1 VFQEAYT
8 GPVRANL
15 LKKPSKELTSDVA
28 RFILFKSRTDRRV
41 RRRMAIVVDQDIS
54 LAHSMQFAA
63 DMIDVARFYGLP
75 LDMLLG
81 MGAME
86 NNYLDIRGDL
96 QHASWKR
103 HAQKGDVVLR
113 RGKRGVLVSN
123 FATGPWQIT
132 QETLRY
138 AHGLFLADRKRDYRK
153 LPERLQPPQALD
165 LQHVTTAQLTT
176 YAGLL
181 MRDLLDHFHG
191 DVAKAVG
198 AYNGGPGKPNLQY
211 YEGVNTVASYAHRVL
226 SLAAG
231 RKGSAVSEAKLKVQA
246 EPQRL
251 LPRSHFAVGP

>member
-1 VFQEAYT
+1 M
-8 GPVRANL
+8 
-15 LKKPSKELTSDVA
+15 A

-41 RRRMAIVVDQDIS
+41 RHHMDIVADQDIS

-63 DMIDVARFYGLP
+63 DMIEVARFYHLP

-103 HAQKGDVVLR
+103 HAQKDDIVLR
-113 RGKRGVLVSN
+113 HGRRGVLVSN
-123 FATGPWQIT
+123 YASGPWQIT
-132 QETLRY
+132 RETLRH
-138 AHGLFLADRKRDYRK
+138 AHKLFLADTKRNYSK
-153 LPERLQPPQALD
+153 LPERLRPPRDLD
-165 LQHVTTAQLTT
+165 LQHVTAAQLTT

-191 DVAKAVG
+191 DVARAVG
-198 AYNGGPGKPNLQY
+198 AYNGGPGNPNLQY
-211 YEGVNTVASYAHRVL
+211 YEGVNTVSNYAHRIL

-231 RKGSAVSEAKLKVQA
+231 RKGAAVAATRLRMRPEAELATTKDRNSEVA
-246 EPQRL
+246 R
-251 LPRSHFAVGP
+251 R